1 MKKLLSLLAAGILC
15 SAALSSETF
24 VDLYNPP
31 FGGNS
36 IFKLSNPTMIS
47 GGASA
52 SGGPVFTVLPV
63 SITYNPAL
71 PATEQRSVINASWTG
86 IINTV
91 NAQNSDGTFGNIFQL
106 GTIIPTRY
114 LVIAASAQGTFANFS
129 NMDIGNNIIIHAGV
143 SKDVTDK
150 LYVGMN
156 LYTGFY
162 LGHGSD
168 FTVGADLGLLYTMN
182 NQGFLKN
189 PRLGISLTNLGKP
202 LNGNF
207 QSLGFNGSRDYIN
220 YPGIITPRVSYAATL
235 LSIQNFNIG
244 FSTDLYF
251 PEFMDVA
258 ADVGLALAYSDIVQF
273 CIGWEADLREIL
285 NGAPLNWPSI
295 GLNIRLTINSKKIA
309 EGNEAWEKSEIVPA
323 LAWKNLY
330 GGMEAVSAGASLY
343 LGQKDTKAPEI
354 YLWDDSADLID
365 DSIFETEEVKSEE

>member
-106 GTIIPTRY
+106 GTIIPTRFV
-114 LVIAASAQGTFANFS
+114 VIAASAQGTFANFS

-182 NQGFLKN
+182 DQGFLKN

-202 LNGNF
+202 LNDNF

-235 LSIQNFNIG
+235 LSIQDFNIG
-244 FSTDLYF
+244 FSTDFYF

-258 ADVGLALAYSDIVQF
+258 ADLGLALAYSDIVQF

-354 YLWDDSADLID
+354 YLWDDSADLVD
-365 DSIFETEEVKSEE
+365 DSILETEEVKSEE

>member
-106 GTIIPTRY
+106 GTIIPTRFV
-114 LVIAASAQGTFANFS
+114 VIAASAQGTFANFS

-182 NQGFLKN
+182 DQGFLKN

-202 LNGNF
+202 LNDNF

-235 LSIQNFNIG
+235 LSIQDFNIG
-244 FSTDLYF
+244 FSTDFYF

-258 ADVGLALAYSDIVQF
+258 ADLGLALAYSDIVQF

-354 YLWDDSADLID
+354 YLWDDSTDLID